1 MWQIIEYKSAAIEQF
16 RKGDVLQ
23 RVIDDVASEAAN
35 AAEMKAAASGNPL
48 ILMQMQL
55 ASDLRKLEALY
66 SQHQRAQHR
75 LRDRLKWLRSTD
87 ERLAKAEAIYAQNIK
102 LRDNNTHHI
111 TEKGK
116 EKIKVELRIG
126 PNVLYVQDN
135 EKMKNHLLDGI
146 KEVTR
151 NSSAK
156 YPFGTYRGFDV
167 FVERYRGFNNDGF
180 RLSLKGAEGQE
191 YRPGNLVYTFEDK
204 FSLAGLF
211 QRLDN
216 FLATGFDDNIRTQ
229 REKASQEKA
238 ELQTIDSALGKEFTQ
253 KVELE
258 LTRENHAA
266 VIRELQRMQDDPDYV
281 SQWQPKKLEKV
292 ETETQG
298 ITENVQ
304 TAPQKLIYGTP
315 EKRTEYTVSTQHN
328 GYEMEGHVL
337 RRTYFDKQVGSI
349 GQSFY
354 SDGQWHTTANIPQG
368 IKVMQFPDAAMA
380 LKVAKDDA
388 IRNGLTELGQAIK
401 MSVPV
406 LTTQELDN
414 YGQQPARMR
423 V

>member
-1 MWQIIEYKSAAIEQF
+1 
-16 RKGDVLQ
+16 
-23 RVIDDVASEAAN
+23 
-35 AAEMKAAASGNPL
+35 
-48 ILMQMQL
+48 
-55 ASDLRKLEALY
+55 
-66 SQHQRAQHR
+66 
-75 LRDRLKWLRSTD
+75 
-87 ERLAKAEAIYAQNIK
+87 
-102 LRDNNTHHI
+102 
-111 TEKGK
+111 
-116 EKIKVELRIG
+116 
-126 PNVLYVQDN
+126 
-135 EKMKNHLLDGI
+135 MKNHLLDGI

-156 YPFGTYRGFDV
+156 YSFGTYRGFDV

-216 FLATGFDDNIRTQ
+216 FLATGFDDNIRAQ

-238 ELQTIDSALGKEFTQ
+238 ELQTIDSALGKEFPQ

-292 ETETQG
+292 EAESQG
-298 ITENVQ
+298 TTENVQ
-304 TAPQKLIYGTP
+304 SPPQKLIYGTP

-337 RRTYFDKQVGSI
+337 RRTYFDNQVGSI

-406 LTTQELDN
+406 MSSREQVIPD
-414 YGQQPARMR
+414 QQLVRMR
-423 V
+423 T

>member
-1 MWQIIEYKSAAIEQF
+1 MWQTIEYKSAAIEQF
-16 RKGDVLQ
+16 RKDDVLQ

-48 ILMQMQL
+48 ILMQVQL

-87 ERLAKAEAIYAQNIK
+87 ERLAKAEVIYAQNIK
-102 LRDNNTHHI
+102 LRDTNTHHI

-180 RLSLKGAEGQE
+180 RLSLKGADGLE
-191 YRPGNLVYTFEDK
+191 YKPANLAYTFDDK
-204 FSLAGLF
+204 LSLAGLF

-216 FLATGFDDNIRTQ
+216 FLATCFDDNIRAQ
-229 REKASQEKA
+229 REKANQEKA
-238 ELQTIDSALGKEFTQ
+238 ELQTIDSALGKEFPQ
-253 KVELE
+253 KAELE

-266 VIRELQRMQDDPDYV
+266 VIRELQRMQEDPDYV
-281 SQWQPKKLEKV
+281 SQWQPKKVEQSEANSQNVTEKV
-292 ETETQG
+292 SA
-298 ITENVQ
+298 IAQ
-304 TAPQKLIYGTP
+304 TLKYGTS
-315 EKRTEYTVSTQHN
+315 EKRTEYTILTQHN
-328 GYEMEGHVL
+328 
-337 RRTYFDKQVGSI
+337 
-349 GQSFY
+349 
-354 SDGQWHTTANIPQG
+354 
-368 IKVMQFPDAAMA
+368 AMRC
-380 LKVAKDDA
+380 K
-388 IRNGLTELGQAIK
+388 T
-401 MSVPV
+401 MW
-406 LTTQELDN
+406 
-414 YGQQPARMR
+414 
-423 V
+423 